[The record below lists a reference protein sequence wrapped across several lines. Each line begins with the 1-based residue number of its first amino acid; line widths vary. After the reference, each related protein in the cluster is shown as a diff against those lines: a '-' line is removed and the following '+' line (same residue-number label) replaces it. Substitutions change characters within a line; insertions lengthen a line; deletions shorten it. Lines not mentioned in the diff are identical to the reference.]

1 MGTAV
6 DQGEEGEMLEELKKK
21 KKKGCLQSSQMI
33 LWPLEHL
40 SSSLSQ
46 ELRCFILLSG
56 KHTTGITVP
65 QVLPQYLSPCLTFK
79 HMEEVPVLLNTV
91 QKR

>member
-6 DQGEEGEMLEELKKK
+6 DQGEEGEMLEELKK

-46 ELRCFILLSG
+46 EL
-56 KHTTGITVP
+56 
-65 QVLPQYLSPCLTFK
+65 YSPF
-79 HMEEVPVLLNTV
+79 
-91 QKR
+91 R